1 MAELF
6 DKYNEEAFKAGVTPK
21 TKESIQ
27 WFQEKLTSITNVNRR
42 ALIRES
48 ESTPTPVIGSMFMFF
63 YDPKLKKKLP
73 YYDRF
78 PLSII
83 VDKSPGGFMGIN
95 LHYLPTELRAKFL
108 DGLLDSLNNKD
119 FDDTTRFKI
128 TYEYLKSSRKLRYFK
143 PCLKQYLT
151 KHIDGNMAVI
161 DPKDWLIASFLPSE
175 LFRKETKEFVHSKS
189 RKQLR

>member
-73 YYDRF
+73 
-78 PLSII
+78 
-83 VDKSPGGFMGIN
+83 N
-95 LHYLPTELRAKFL
+95 
-108 DGLLDSLNNKD
+108 
-119 FDDTTRFKI
+119 
-128 TYEYLKSSRKLRYFK
+128 
-143 PCLKQYLT
+143 
-151 KHIDGNMAVI
+151 
-161 DPKDWLIASFLPSE
+161 
-175 LFRKETKEFVHSKS
+175 
-189 RKQLR
+189 